1 MSFLKLVLRL
11 LIVLGM
17 AYELLT
23 HRPFVVGVP
32 EEELDALD
40 EKYMRW
46 FWLRPVCF
54 LGVVALSWLLR
65 WVLRETPKL
74 VETTFWSGLLGGLLM
89 TDVLLRRMVRVGYW
103 GQMRSCRG

>member
-1 MSFLKLVLRL
+1 MSSLKQVLPL
-11 LIVLGM
+11 LIVLAI
-17 AYELLT
+17 AYALLT

-54 LGVVALSWLLR
+54 LGLLR
-65 WVLRETPKL
+65 CP
-74 VETTFWSGLLGGLLM
+74 G
-89 TDVLLRRMVRVGYW
+89 
-103 GQMRSCRG
+103 SCAGDCARHPS